1 MDKEPGRAPL
11 NSMRAVG
18 FEYLTVGGILR
29 VVGRAEGQ
37 AFRGRCDGLPR
48 GWLLIQ
54 IANATFEEFGIQLR
68 AYRFVIFMVAMV
80 FSTLVVVAAWA
91 FELTRRVS
99 GPLSWRRKGNLRGER
114 LLPSKEIGS
123 GSRSFSGPACLLSFL
138 ECWQQCSARRR
149 KLSRLR

>member
-54 IANATFEEFGIQLR
+54 IANATFEEFGIELR
-68 AYRFVIFMVAMV
+68 DCRFVVLMAAMG
-80 FSTLVVVAAWA
+80 FSILVVVAAWP
-91 FELTRRVS
+91 FELTRKASR
-99 GPLSWRRKGNLRGER
+99 PLSWRRNGSLP
-114 LLPSKEIGS
+114 PSKEIGS
-123 GSRSFSGPACLLSFL
+123 GSQSFSWPACLLSFL

-149 KLSRLR
+149 NLSRLR